1 MVLGM
6 EVVAMA
12 FDWVQRGGYDVLWV
26 NTPGA
31 PTTYRVGPVEDGK
44 WSAWT
49 ISRSMVTNSA
59 TYDTRPA
66 ARKACEEAA
75 VIASQMSIDTSGA
88 DRAREYNA
96 SRQLGAALKRVQ
108 AWQDNQFGKPT
119 NIPAT
124 LNKLR
129 GEVDEIAEAFAAGDM
144 AEVREE
150 VCDVVFMVA
159 AFMRAIDMSHSDL
172 FDGLE
177 TKLAYNK
184 TRKWTLL
191 DNGQWKGSK

>member
-1 MVLGM
+1 MK
-6 EVVAMA
+6 

-26 NTPGA
+26 DTPGA
-31 PTTYRVGPVEDGK
+31 PTTYRVGPADDGK

-49 ISRSMVTNSA
+49 IVRGMVTNSE
-59 TYDTRPA
+59 TYDTRLA
-66 ARKACEEAA
+66 ARNACEDAA
-75 VIASQMSIDTSGA
+75 VIASQMTLDTSGA

-96 SRQLGAALKRVQ
+96 SRQLGAALKRIQ
-108 AWQDNQFGKPT
+108 AWQDGQFGKPT

-124 LNKLR
+124 LSKLR
-129 GEVDEIAEAFAAGDM
+129 GEVDEIADAFAAGDM

-159 AFMRAIDMSHSDL
+159 AVMRAIDMSHADL

-177 TKLAYNK
+177 AKLAHNK
-184 TRKWTLL
+184 TRKWTQL
-191 DNGQWKGSK
+191 DNGEWKGSK